1 MATQLLPSSSLVRAA
16 TGENQ
21 RIERAL
27 ASLRARE
34 HDLGRQLDDLRE
46 EIRGLLDRQQ
56 LLARLTERD
65 QGAAA
70 AAEAG
75 PGRLVKGRELRREAG
90 RLLWTTVGD
99 GQIHYREWYER
110 MLVAGVVVGGKDPLA
125 SFLTNIRDSPA
136 VARGSRPGYYR
147 LDRAGENIV
156 RQALD
161 EALAE
166 LSDVTARLDEVRRSR
181 ASATG
186 ADKLRNH
193 RDRMSHRVRALEA
206 DLAELDAI
214 FASGDSQD
222 RAAA

>member
-1 MATQLLPSSSLVRAA
+1 MATQLLPSSSLIRAA

-34 HDLGRQLDDLRE
+34 HDLGRQLDELRE
-46 EIRGLLDRQQ
+46 AIRSLLDRQE
-56 LLARLTERD
+56 LLAQLTHGN
-65 QGAAA
+65 QGVVEAAA
-70 AAEAG
+70 AR

-125 SFLTNIRDSPA
+125 SFLTNVRDSPA

-147 LDRAGENIV
+147 LDRATEDAGHRALGEAVAELRDVSARLEAV
-156 RQALD
+156 RQ
-161 EALAE
+161 
-166 LSDVTARLDEVRRSR
+166 SG
-181 ASATG
+181 ASAAE
-186 ADKLRNH
+186 ADRLRNH
-193 RDRMSHRVRALEA
+193 RDRMTRRVRALEA
-206 DLAELDAI
+206 DLAELHAI
-214 FASGDSQD
+214 FASGDSRY